1 MPRRRAFVAALLA
14 AVPLA
19 AQQTTTRDLLADTWV
34 ATDALGRAMP
44 TSAEVGPPKA
54 GRRVVGI
61 FYITW
66 HQEHLGNGDGTY
78 GADVTRILAADPKA
92 RLDAKHPLWTY
103 PSYHW
108 AEPECG
114 YFLSHDEYVIRK
126 DMLMLTAAGVDVLV
140 MDVTNAVRYWA
151 EWEAV
156 FSVMQE
162 MQQEGTPVPRFC
174 FWAFNG
180 PVITVVQ
187 DLYDRIYAQGRYR
200 ELWFEWDQKPL
211 LLCNLTPSVDAN
223 GGGFVNPNPHFD
235 AAAAADAQHPH
246 HGDPDFCEPNY
257 RDYSRAVKQ
266 FFTRRSM
273 WWGYYE
279 WAGKRFVGT
288 EHNWSFGLDLGDA
301 RVAALRPEQL
311 VSTTG
316 GRREQAAVTP
326 AQHASSGIG
335 RSWTRERGEPELD
348 EHDLPVPT
356 LVPWLG
362 KVVERPEAHGIY
374 FQQRFDEAIAGDPEF
389 LYLNDWNEWTAG
401 KYQPEQGTFPFL
413 RRQSGFFFVDQ
424 YDAEFSRSIQPMKGG
439 FTDNYY
445 MQMVANIRRYK
456 GVREVPVLRG
466 EATIRID
473 GVFDDWRPV
482 AVEYRDAAG
491 DTCHRDCKGYGG
503 VRYVDDSGRNDIVTC
518 KVAVAGDDVAFLA
531 EARQALTPP
540 DGRHWMLLFLDADH
554 DAATGWCGADFV
566 VNLQVLDEDT
576 TTLRRFVGGEGPAAW
591 AEVAKVPYR
600 RAGNALELAVPKA
613 QLGLGGDAFTFDFQ
627 WADNPSE
634 LRDAISLCTSGDA
647 APDRRF
653 RYRCVWRR

>member
-1 MPRRRAFVAALLA
+1 MVRTIASIAVLSF
-14 AVPLA
+14 AVPTY
-19 AQQTTTRDLLADTWV
+19 AQQPATRDLFADTWV
-34 ATDALGRAMP
+34 ATDALGRRMP
-44 TSAEVGPPKA
+44 TSVEVGPPKP

-66 HQEHLGNGDGTY
+66 HQEHLGVGDGSY

-92 RLDAKHPLWTY
+92 RLDAGHRLWTH

-126 DMLMLTAAGVDVLV
+126 DMAMLSQAGVDVLV

-151 EWEAV
+151 EWEVV
-156 FSVMQE
+156 FSVMQK
-162 MQQEGTPVPRFC
+162 MNQEGTPVPRFC

-187 DLYDRIYAQGRYR
+187 ELYDRIYALGRFR
-200 ELWFEWDQKPL
+200 ELWFDWDGKPL

-223 GGGFVNPNPHFD
+223 GGGFVNPNPHHD
-235 AAAAADAQHPH
+235 PAAAADPQHPR
-246 HGDPDFCEPNY
+246 HGDPDVCEPVY
-257 RDYSRAVKQ
+257 RDYSRAVKE

-301 RVAALRPEQL
+301 RVASLRPEQL
-311 VSTTG
+311 VSTSG
-316 GRREQAAVTP
+316 ARREQAAVTP

-335 RSWTRERGEPELD
+335 RSWTRDRGEPELD

-356 LVPWLG
+356 SVPWLG
-362 KVVERPEAHGIY
+362 KVVEHPEAYGLY

-401 KYQPEQGTFPFL
+401 KYQPERGTFPFL
-413 RRQSGFFFVDQ
+413 RRQSGFYFVDQ
-424 YDAEFSRSIQPMKGG
+424 YNAEFSRSIQPMRGG

-445 MQMVANIRRYK
+445 MQMAQNIRRYK
-456 GVREVPVLRG
+456 GVRPVPVLRG
-466 EATIRID
+466 ETPILID
-473 GVFDDWRPV
+473 GAFEDWRAV
-482 AVEYRDAAG
+482 ANEYRDVVG
-491 DTCHRDCKGYGG
+491 DTIHRECSGYGG
-503 VRYVDDSGRNDIVTC
+503 VRLVDASGRNDIVTC
-518 KVAVAGDDVAFLA
+518 KVAVCGDDVCFLA
-531 EARQALTPP
+531 ETREPMTPS
-540 DGRHWMLLFLDADH
+540 DGRHWMLLFVDADQ
-554 DAATGWCGADFV
+554 DGSTGWCGAEFV
-566 VNLQVLDEDT
+566 VNLRVRDERTTVLM
-576 TTLRRFVGGEGPAAW
+576 RFVGGEGDAAW
-591 AEVAKVPYR
+591 VEVAELPCR
-600 RAGNALELAVPKA
+600 HAGNALELRVPKSS
-613 QLGLGGDAFTFDFQ
+613 LGLRRDAVVFDFK
-627 WADNPSE
+627 WADNPTE
-634 LRDAISLCTSGDA
+634 LRDAISLCTSGDT

-653 RYRCVWRR
+653 HYRCIWQR